1 MTDFIKIDFNSIH
14 DNWLREYMPITTE
27 EFNRKTNK
35 KRLKQLK
42 KVIKLCVVE
51 RQQIPTQIIYEY
63 NELIK
68 KQTNESF

>member
-14 DNWLREYMPITTE
+14 DNWLKEYMPISIE
-27 EFNRKTNK
+27 EFNSKTNK

-51 RQQIPTQIIYEY
+51 KQQIPTQIIYEY